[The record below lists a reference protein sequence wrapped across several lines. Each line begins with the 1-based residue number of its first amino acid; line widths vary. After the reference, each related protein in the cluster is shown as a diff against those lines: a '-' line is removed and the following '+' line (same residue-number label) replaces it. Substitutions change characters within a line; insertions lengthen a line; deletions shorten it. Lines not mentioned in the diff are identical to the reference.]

1 MRKNNKKIKIQLIN
15 NFTLNDYLNWYK
27 NKYAKCNDIH
37 ENGISIFYM
46 PFEFQIGIIIK
57 FAEKVGYR
65 ISIKYNQKSNWTY
78 EVVHG
83 DFVSTN
89 TTEIKSYKKAC
100 KLAILE
106 FNKRYNNTWESI

>member
-1 MRKNNKKIKIQLIN
+1 MIILIGIKIN
-15 NFTLNDYLNWYK
+15 MLNVMIYMKTECLF
-27 NKYAKCNDIH
+27 
-37 ENGISIFYM
+37 FYM

-78 EVVHG
+78 EVVHD
-83 DFVSTN
+83 DFGSTN

-106 FNKRYNNTWESI
+106 FNKRYNNTWESL